1 MQKKSV
7 LGTDPF
13 KWIKDD
19 NKKENTEDQKSDIDG
34 LEKQTGKPLESKDVD
49 GISAKNKIQETKAAH
64 VSSIEKALKK
74 INYEPVGVSGANTLQ
89 EKKADES
96 SDITEVNRK
105 AASGKE
111 VKKPKYKSVGVSG
124 TNTLQQ
130 EKADEPSDVTEAS
143 RKAVLGKG
151 AYGYHVKSR
160 ETTQKESPAT
170 AFVIVYTVL
179 LLILG
184 FIVYRDLTKQIDRLE
199 TKLEVVEKQLDA
211 GLINYEDTRLD
222 DVW

>member
-1 MQKKSV
+1 MQKKSA

-13 KWIKDD
+13 KWIKEN
-19 NKKENTEDQKSDIDG
+19 NKKENTEDQKGDIDG
-34 LEKQTGKPLESKDVD
+34 LEKQAGKPLESKDVD
-49 GISAKNKIQETKAAH
+49 GIGAKSKIQETKAAH

-74 INYEPVGVSGANTLQ
+74 INYKPVAASGTNTLQ
-89 EKKADES
+89 EEKADES
-96 SDITEVNRK
+96 GDISEVNRK

-111 VKKPKYKSVGVSG
+111 VQTKYKPVGVSG
-124 TNTLQQ
+124 TNTLQE
-130 EKADEPSDVTEAS
+130 EKADESSYVTEAS

-199 TKLEVVEKQLDA
+199 TKLEIVEKKLDA
-211 GLINYEDTRLD
+211 GLINYEDTKLD